1 MKKIIIIYICL
12 LMFGCK
18 DNNLKE
24 ENKKVKE
31 NKTTTTENKVE
42 TKVNKVETKI
52 SEKLDVFKK
61 NLASLNKEE
70 RISIS
75 KSVEFYLNDLKNCD
89 AKTQDEGY
97 FHLMNFVQEMLE
109 RSSAVLNTFGEE
121 KARDLLNAYFD
132 LKTKGKITKEDKDF
146 ITDLKNNYLVM
157 EFDEE
162 MTFLAID
169 YVTLSEKF
177 KSLVSPELK
186 EYLEQKAKQTKE
198 TLFTNAEKITPLQ
211 ISERLIFWNS
221 FMSKYPEFKLA
232 DEIKIMNNVHINS
245 LMYGYSGYHT
255 NEKEKITEP
264 FKLAYEN
271 VINKHTNKEIAKLIK
286 DYLDTAVKLGYKD
299 TTKLDEISAKILK
312 LF

>member
-1 MKKIIIIYICL
+1 MKKMIIISICL
-12 LMFGCK
+12 LLFGCEK
-18 DNNLKE
+18 NTTANTKTDLGNKKINI
-24 ENKKVKE
+24 ENKI
-31 NKTTTTENKVE
+31 ENKVIDIK
-42 TKVNKVETKI
+42 T
-52 SEKLDVFKK
+52 SEELNLFKTHI
-61 NLASLNKEE
+61 ASLNKDE
-70 RISIS
+70 RVSLS
-75 KSVEFYLNDLKNCD
+75 KAVDFYLNDLKSCNIGI
-89 AKTQDEGY
+89 QDEGY
-97 FHLMNFVQEMLE
+97 FLLMDFIQEMLE

-146 ITDLKNNYLVM
+146 ITDLKNNYLIM

-169 YVTLSEKF
+169 YIALNEKF
-177 KSLVSPELK
+177 TSLGSPEIK

-198 TLFTNAEKITPLQ
+198 ILFTNPEKITPLQ
-211 ISERLIFWNS
+211 ISERLLFWDS
-221 FMSKYPEFKLA
+221 FMKKYPKFKLA

-264 FKLAYEN
+264 FKIAYEN
-271 VINKHTNKEIAKLIK
+271 IINKHTNKEITKLIK
-286 DYLDTAVKLGYKD
+286 NYLDTAVKLGYKD
-299 TTKLDEISAKILK
+299 TSKLDEISEKILK

>member
-1 MKKIIIIYICL
+1 MKKMIIISICL
-12 LMFGCK
+12 LLFGCEK
-18 DNNLKE
+18 DTTTNTKTDLGNKKTNI
-24 ENKKVKE
+24 ENKI
-31 NKTTTTENKVE
+31 ENKVIDIK
-42 TKVNKVETKI
+42 T
-52 SEKLDVFKK
+52 SEELNLFKTHIT
-61 NLASLNKEE
+61 SLNKEE
-70 RISIS
+70 RVSLS
-75 KSVEFYLNDLKNCD
+75 KAVDFYLNDLKNCD
-89 AKTQDEGY
+89 ALIQDEGY
-97 FHLMNFVQEMLE
+97 FLLTDFAQEILE

-146 ITDLKNNYLVM
+146 ITDLKNNYLIM

-169 YVTLSEKF
+169 YIALNEKF
-177 KSLVSPELK
+177 TSLVSPELK

-198 TLFTNAEKITPLQ
+198 ILFTNSEKITPLQ
-211 ISERLIFWNS
+211 ISERIIFWDS
-221 FMSKYPEFKLA
+221 FMKKYPKFKLA

-271 VINKHTNKEIAKLIK
+271 VINKHSNKEVSKLVK